1 MAGAACLGCA
11 AHDTAVLLDFGPQ
24 PPSNRFMPVGTA
36 VTDAHPLRF
45 GQCRACGL
53 LQLVDP
59 MPASMAKSRHAWL
72 AYNEP
77 EGHLDSLVQHLA
89 GLPGLKQDARIIGL
103 TYKDDSTLARFNRL
117 GFGNTFRYDLNKDFG
132 LVDPCAGLES
142 IQAVI
147 DDALAD
153 RLAASHGK
161 ADLLLV
167 RHVLEHAHE
176 PQRFLR
182 ALGRLLAP
190 GGRLVFEMPDCRK
203 FVAACDYSFLWEEH
217 ITYFS
222 PRTLGDFL
230 RRNGYA
236 ASETLVYPYPLED
249 SLVAVVQPAAG
260 GDSPS
265 EPQAVAADIAEG
277 SRFAEGFE
285 SVRAGYRTRFEAL
298 RAQGKHVAVF
308 GAGHLAVKFL
318 NLLALKDCVDSVIDD
333 NPHKQGLAMP
343 GSGLPIIGSAALPQI
358 DLCMLSLSPESE
370 QKVLA
375 KQQAY
380 VQGGGRFASI
390 FALSPLALNV
400 TKAAAEGIGN
410 SAM

>member
-1 MAGAACLGCA
+1 MAGAACLGCG
-11 AHDTAVLLDFGPQ
+11 AHETAVLLDFGPQ
-24 PPSNRFMPVGTA
+24 PPSNRFMPVGSA

-59 MPASMAKSRHAWL
+59 MPASMVKSRHPWL
-72 AYNEP
+72 TYNEP
-77 EGHLDSLVQHLA
+77 EGHLDALVQQLA
-89 GLPGLKQDARIIGL
+89 GLPGLTRDSHIIGL

-117 GFGNTFRYDLNKDFG
+117 GFGNTFRYDLKRDFVLDDSG
-132 LVDPCAGLES
+132 AGLES

-147 DDALAD
+147 DDSLAD
-153 RLAASHGK
+153 RLATGHGK

-203 FVAACDYSFLWEEH
+203 FVAARDYSFLWEEH

-230 RRNGYA
+230 QRNGYA
-236 ASETLVYPYPLED
+236 ASQTLVYPYPLED

-260 GDSPS
+260 AGSLS
-265 EPQAVAADIAEG
+265 EPQAVAADIADG
-277 SRFAEGFE
+277 DRFAEGFKFT
-285 SVRAGYRTRFEAL
+285 RAGYRACFEAL
-298 RAQGKHVAVF
+298 RAQGKRVGVF

-318 NLLALKDCVDSVIDD
+318 NLLALKDCVDLVIDD

-380 VQGGGRFASI
+380 VQGGGCFASI
-390 FALSPLALNV
+390 FALSPLALNLAQPAV
-400 TKAAAEGIGN
+400 AAVGRR
-410 SAM
+410 AM

>member
-1 MAGAACLGCA
+1 MAGAACLGCG
-11 AHDTAVLLDFGPQ
+11 AHETAVLLDFGPQ
-24 PPSNRFMPVGTA
+24 PPSNRFMPVGSA

-59 MPASMAKSRHAWL
+59 MPPSMVKSRHPWL
-72 AYNEP
+72 TYNEP
-77 EGHLDSLVQHLA
+77 EGHLDALVQQLA
-89 GLPGLKQDARIIGL
+89 GLPGLTRDSRIIGL

-117 GFGNTFRYDLNKDFG
+117 GFGNTFRYDLSKDFG
-132 LVDPCAGLES
+132 LDDPCAGLES
-142 IQAVI
+142 IQGVI
-147 DDALAD
+147 DDALTD

-203 FVAACDYSFLWEEH
+203 FIAARDYSFLWEEH

-230 RRNGYA
+230 RRNGYTSA
-236 ASETLVYPYPLED
+236 ETLVYPYPLED

-260 GDSPS
+260 AGSLPES
-265 EPQAVAADIAEG
+265 QAVAADIAEG
-277 SRFAEGFE
+277 DCFAEGFE
-285 SVRAGYRTRFEAL
+285 STRAGYRACFEAL
-298 RAQGKHVAVF
+298 RAHGKRVAVF

-390 FALSPLALNV
+390 FALSPLALNLAQPAV
-400 TKAAAEGIGN
+400 AVAGRQTV
-410 SAM
+410 

>member
-1 MAGAACLGCA
+1 MASTPCLGCGTPE
-11 AHDTAVLLDFGPQ
+11 TAVLLDFGPQ
-24 PPSNRFMPVGTA
+24 PPSNRFLPVGST

-59 MPASMAKSRHAWL
+59 MPASMVKSRHPWL
-72 AYNEP
+72 SYNEP
-77 EGHLDSLVQHLA
+77 EGHLDALVKHLA
-89 GLPGLKQDARIIGL
+89 DLPGLKRDAHIVGL

-117 GFGNTFRYDLNKDFG
+117 GFGNTFRYDLSKDFG
-132 LVDPCAGLES
+132 LEDPCAGLES

-167 RHVLEHAHE
+167 RHVLEHAHV

-203 FVAACDYSFLWEEH
+203 FIAARDYSFLWEEH

-222 PRTLGDFL
+222 PRTLGEFL

-236 ASETLVYPYPLED
+236 AAETLVYPYPLED
-249 SLVAVVQPAAG
+249 SLVAVVRPASG
-260 GDSPS
+260 SGTSP
-265 EPQAVAADIAEG
+265 EPQAVAADIADG
-277 SRFAEGFE
+277 ARFAQGLE
-285 SVRAGYRTRFEAL
+285 SIRTGYRACFEVL
-298 RAQGKHVAVF
+298 RAKGKRVAVF

-318 NLLALKDCVDSVIDD
+318 NLLELKDCVDSVIDD
-333 NPHKQGLAMP
+333 NPYKQGLAMP
-343 GSGLPIIGSAALPQI
+343 GSGLPIIGSAALPQF

-370 QKVLA
+370 QKVLV
-375 KQQAY
+375 KQQVY

-390 FALSPLALNV
+390 FALSPLALDLAQPAV
-400 TKAAAEGIGN
+400 AAAGR
-410 SAM
+410 